1 MRAGH
6 VTLRSVVRGV
16 LAAVLTAV
24 LIGACG
30 PAGTAGPSRDDRETT
45 VPAVPLPPD
54 GGFDYQ
60 LGGAYEPPDGTTVV
74 ARDATQ
80 APAPGRYGICYLNGF
95 QSQPGEAQLWDG
107 LLLEGPDG
115 AMADPGWPDEYL
127 LDTSTPENRAAIA
140 AVMTARIHGCA
151 GAGYDAVELDNL
163 DSYLR
168 SDGLLAPADNLAL
181 ARLYVAAAHE
191 AGLAVAQKNA
201 LEIAADGAAA
211 GFDFAV
217 TEECGAYDECAGYL
231 AVYDVVLDIEYGEA
245 DAFAALCRSGAL
257 PDRAIRRDLD
267 LTTPASPAYV
277 FGRCP

>member
-1 MRAGH
+1 MRAAR
-6 VTLRSVVRGV
+6 TV
-16 LAAVLTAV
+16 LLPAVLSAVLTAV
-24 LIGACG
+24 LIGGCG
-30 PAGTAGPSRDDRETT
+30 PAGTTAPNRDAEGTT
-45 VPAVPLPPD
+45 TAPAVTLPPD

-60 LGGAYEPPDGTTVV
+60 LGGAYDPPDGTTVV

-95 QSQPGEAQLWDG
+95 QSQPGEAHLWDG

-127 LDTSTPENRAAIA
+127 LDTSTAENRTAIA
-140 AVMTARIHGCA
+140 AAMTARIDGCA

-168 SDGLLAPADNLAL
+168 SGGLLAPADNLAL

-201 LEIAADGAAA
+201 LEIAPDGAAA

-217 TEECGAYDECAGYL
+217 TEECGAYDECGGYL
-231 AVYDVVLDIEYGEA
+231 AVYDVVLDIEYADA

-267 LTTPASPAYV
+267 LTTPASPEYV